1 MRYTDEQ
8 TKMINKLY
16 SQVNDGLITHDEA
29 DEQILINLSDNDREC
44 MFIEEKNSYG
54 RTLLY
59 PACERSKE
67 YAQELG
73 KKTFSKSNLQFI
85 ESLGIKVECL
95 DLHSPIY
102 WQSRFQALA

>member
-1 MRYTDEQ
+1 MGVLLDGYKDLISKQE
-8 TKMINKLY
+8 
-16 SQVNDGLITHDEA
+16 DGLLTIE
-29 DEQILINLSDNDREC
+29 EVEEEISFRPK
-44 MFIEEKNSYG
+44 MYIEEKNSYG

-102 WQSRFQALA
+102 WQSRFQVLA